1 MPDPRDFFRTLLSG
15 PEATTPP
22 PRPRTAAPPPAEPPS
37 WFDTVV
43 EGGMRGLGAGVY
55 YLGDLMRGATLGG
68 DEGRTVSGVGELIAS
83 ALPLVGGAKAL
94 KTAAGAIKMGRGA
107 ATAEEAAQA
116 ARMLRAA
123 EQGFDT
129 KRVLYHGTQSDFPA
143 FAHGRRGTYLTDRPE
158 IADIYAM
165 TDRGGMT
172 PNAGPNVMP
181 VYIKGKKPLVISD
194 LGPDGGNGWASDNL
208 AAALG
213 VENPG
218 TGTKLYD
225 EARKRGYDYVEIRD
239 MSDLGGRQTQILP
252 LDARSIRSVFAKFDP
267 RNADSANLLASLVG
281 GAGLASL
288 AQFAQ
293 PRRPEAR

>member
-1 MPDPRDFFRTLLSG
+1 MPDPQSFWRALLGTPQEAVPPPARPATG
-15 PEATTPP
+15 PAPP
-22 PRPRTAAPPPAEPPS
+22 PRADS
-37 WFDTVV
+37 WFDAVV
-43 EGGMRGLGAGVY
+43 
-55 YLGDLMRGATLGG
+55 DATLGA
-68 DEGRTVSGVGELIAS
+68 VGINDPLDPTGSRAS
-83 ALPLVGGAKAL
+83 ALGGLAAMVPLGKVVRGVRTLGEAKDKLTSLRSAL
-94 KTAAGAIKMGRGA
+94 DLS
-107 ATAEEAAQA
+107 QA
-116 ARMLRAA
+116 ARLERAA
-123 EQGFDT
+123 EQGFDIN
-129 KRVLYHGTQSDFPA
+129 RRLYHGTQSDFPK
-143 FAHGRRGTYLTDRPE
+143 FAHGRRGTYLTDRPD

-172 PNAGPNVMP
+172 PNAGPNVVP

-225 EARKRGYDYVEIRD
+225 EARKRGYDYIEVRD

-252 LDARSIRSVFAKFDP
+252 LDARSIRSIFAKFDP

-281 GAGLASL
+281 GVGLASL
-288 AQFAQ
+288 AQ
-293 PRRPEAR
+293 PRSSEAR